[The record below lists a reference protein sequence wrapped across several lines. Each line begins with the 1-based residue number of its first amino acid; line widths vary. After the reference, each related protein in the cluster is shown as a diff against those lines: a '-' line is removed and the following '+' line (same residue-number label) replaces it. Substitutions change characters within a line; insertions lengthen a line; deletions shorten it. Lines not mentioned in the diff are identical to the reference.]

1 MIIRRRRLVARGV
14 RHMASDWPARHRSVV
29 WAAAV
34 FLGPLVAGLLT
45 SGRTQLHENQVTL
58 ILVLTVACVS
68 AAGMRPA
75 GLVAAL
81 TTAIAYDYFWT
92 EPYYSF
98 AILDAQDILTVLL
111 LVIVGAAAVEQLS
124 WWGGRQKAVAD
135 QRLDYFTAL
144 RSAAAPIPTEAPAPT
159 LAAMSNT
166 VRTALDAD
174 SCQLVIDEP
183 LPATVLHAD
192 GSITRAGRVID
203 VARLGLPTD
212 DIIAIPIPCSS
223 RSAYFAVIAASHIAR
238 PPTEQ
243 RHVAALLAH
252 LAAEAVAPVSSNLS
266 QRASET
272 DGAGR
277 RCELGDPLPSSPVP
291 RAPLR
296 GRTCHLSSRKFRVA
310 AVKSGEAK
318 TL

>member
-1 MIIRRRRLVARGV
+1 
-14 RHMASDWPARHRSVV
+14 MASDWLARHRSVV

-45 SGRTQLHENQVTL
+45 LGRTQLHENQVTL

-98 AILDAQDILTVLL
+98 AIVNADDILTVLL
-111 LVIVGAAAVEQLS
+111 LVIVGAAIEQLS

-159 LAAMSNT
+159 LDAMSNT

-183 LPATVLHAD
+183 LPATVLHGD

-212 DIIAIPIPCSS
+212 DIIAIPIPVQFPLGLLCRHRGISY
-223 RSAYFAVIAASHIAR
+223 RS
-238 PPTEQ
+238 P
-243 RHVAALLAH
+243 
-252 LAAEAVAPVSSNLS
+252 
-266 QRASET
+266 T
-272 DGAGR
+272 DGTAAGR
-277 RCELGDPLPSSPVP
+277 RPPCPPRGRGGRATDRSFKPQPTGNWYGRGPVSTELGDPLS
-291 RAPLR
+291 RLH
-296 GRTCHLSSRKFRVA
+296 GRRFAASLVSSRRGS
-310 AVKSGEAK
+310 SGWPQ
-318 TL
+318 

>member
-1 MIIRRRRLVARGV
+1 MG
-14 RHMASDWPARHRSVV
+14 HMMASDWLARHRSVV

-45 SGRTQLHENQVTL
+45 LGRTQLHENQVTL

-98 AILDAQDILTVLL
+98 AIVNADDILTVLL
-111 LVIVGAAAVEQLS
+111 LVIVGAAIEQLS

-159 LAAMSNT
+159 LDAMSNI

-183 LPATVLHAD
+183 LPTTVLHGD
-192 GSITRAGRVID
+192 GSITRAGRLID

-212 DIIAIPIPCSS
+212 DVIGIPIPCSS

-238 PPTEQ
+238 PRTEQ
-243 RHVAALLAH
+243 RQVAALLAH
-252 LAAEAVAPVSSNLS
+252 LAAEAVELQIAASTLS
-266 QRASET
+266 QPATGT
-272 DGAGR
+272 DEGR
-277 RCELGDPLPSSPVP
+277 S
-291 RAPLR
+291 A
-296 GRTCHLSSRKFRVA
+296 LS
-310 AVKSGEAK
+310 
-318 TL
+318 